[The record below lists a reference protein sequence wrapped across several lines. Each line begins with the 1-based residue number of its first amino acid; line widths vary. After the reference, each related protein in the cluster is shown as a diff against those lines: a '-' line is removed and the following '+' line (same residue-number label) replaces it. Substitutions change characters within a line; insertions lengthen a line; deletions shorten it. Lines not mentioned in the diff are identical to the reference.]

1 MMSKTVTATC
11 LVVSLAILVG
21 CSSKKP
27 ESTSGLD
34 AATVKAIG
42 EKYLVDQEP
51 GEPKDVND
59 VVENVADKETVT
71 VLGRIG
77 GDPRPFVQDVAAF
90 MIVDRKLKS
99 CSDIEGDDCPTPW
112 DYCCE
117 KDLGKNSMTVKFID
131 DKGQNIPIDAKELFQ
146 LKELQTV
153 VVSGELR
160 KTADGSVALLANK
173 MYVRKQ

>member
-1 MMSKTVTATC
+1 MNKS
-11 LVVSLAILVG
+11 VVAALLLLCVAIVVG
-21 CSSKKP
+21 CSSRKP
-27 ESTSGLD
+27 ESSSAID
-34 AATVKAIG
+34 AATIKSIG
-42 EKYLVDQEP
+42 AKYLVDQEP

-77 GDPRPFVQDVAAF
+77 GDVRPFVQDVAAF

-117 KDLGKNSMTVKFID
+117 KDVGKNSMTIKFVD
-131 DKGQNIPIDAKELFQ
+131 DKGQTVPIDAKELFQ

-160 KTADGSVALLANK
+160 KSADGSVALVADK
-173 MYVRKQ
+173 MYVRK